1 MAPRKVS
8 AVFSVYNGA
17 ATLAQMLDSLLAQS
31 RPPDEIL
38 AVDDAS
44 SDETLPILQRYAR
57 RHKTLRVLRNE
68 RNLGPASS
76 LNRAI
81 EAASGEYIMR
91 TDADDLNLSDRL
103 EQQMRAME
111 ADPQLG
117 LVSCFVDPL
126 FDPSYPV
133 DRRPLCQLS
142 EQRRRKLAVHPQD
155 AAQALTVANIFHHG
169 EVLFKKQV
177 WEQAGKYRPVFLCC
191 SDYDLWLRMAD
202 LTSFAIIPQTLYIR
216 RFHSGSLSARCLA
229 LQRLG
234 ARLAREGYLRRAK
247 GENDLPYIREEFVK
261 YLLSHRLEQ
270 HFSYLNI
277 PQGSCL

>member
-31 RPPDEIL
+31 RPPDEVL

-44 SDETLPILQRYAR
+44 SDETLQILQRYAR
-57 RHKTLRVLRNE
+57 RYKTLRVLRNE
-68 RNLGPASS
+68 RNLGLASS

-126 FDPSYPV
+126 FDPSYPAAW
-133 DRRPLCQLS
+133 RPLCQLS
-142 EQRRRKLAVHPQD
+142 EQRRRKLAAHPQD
-155 AAQALTVANIFHHG
+155 IPNQLKTGFVFHHG

-191 SDYDLWLRMAD
+191 EDYDLWLRMAD
-202 LTSFAIIPQTLYIR
+202 LTSFAILPQTLYIR
-216 RFHSGSLSARCLA
+216 RFHSGSLSARYLA
-229 LQRLG
+229 LQQLG
-234 ARLAREGYLRRAK
+234 VRLAREGYQRRQR
-247 GENDLPYIREEFVK
+247 GEDDLPYVREAFAR
-261 YLLSHRLEQ
+261 YLQTHKLEQ
-270 HFSYLNI
+270 HFAYFHTLQESTV
-277 PQGSCL
+277 